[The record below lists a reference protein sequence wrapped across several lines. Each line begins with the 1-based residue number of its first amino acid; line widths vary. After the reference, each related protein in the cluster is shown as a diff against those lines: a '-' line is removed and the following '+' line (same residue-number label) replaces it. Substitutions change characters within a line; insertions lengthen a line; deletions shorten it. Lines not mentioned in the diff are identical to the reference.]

1 MVFKQEDKIN
11 LFYYLWYNNDII
23 YEREGLDIL
32 KYTTETRLYIKNN
45 KDIVEYFGEIKAQYN
60 YIMRKIYYI
69 IRNNPKIKI
78 NLLNT
83 KLQNEYSISR
93 RTANSIIKTVQ
104 GRINSVSELK
114 KTEIK
119 QKQYKLEKISKKL
132 EKLIPLL
139 IDLKL
144 RAEKNDIEDLIKYRN
159 LKTKIA
165 FMKIRKDK
173 LINKIN
179 SLKYQLETN
188 RFKITF
194 GIKKLFRQ
202 NLEKFLNK
210 RDNQIIFVGSRDETC
225 CNQTFQLKYISK
237 INQFIIKVR
246 KDFKYKNKKG
256 ENRYAYGKCFFNNH
270 RKMIKEILKSK
281 NAPLTYR
288 IIKRKN
294 KYYLQCIFEID
305 NKKTIL
311 TRKDYGTIG
320 IDFNKGFL
328 AVSQINK
335 YGHLI
340 KTGKMTYRFGYGN
353 KTKNDLLLIINKLIK
368 LAIDTGKDLVIE
380 DLNFLKTKAKTI
392 KGKSEKGK
400 QYNKMLHNLA
410 YKIFLDRTE
419 QICNRKNVGL
429 IKVNPAW
436 TSWIAKNKF
445 CNKMKLNIHIG
456 ASFVIARRGI
466 NIKDIV

>member
-1 MVFKQEDKIN
+1 M
-11 LFYYLWYNNDII
+11 
-23 YEREGLDIL
+23 DIL

-45 KDIVEYFGEIKAQYN
+45 KDIVNYFDEVKNQYS
-60 YIMRKIYYI
+60 YILRKVYYI

-83 KLQNEYSISR
+83 KLQNEYSISK

-104 GRINSVSELK
+104 GRINSIKELK

-119 QKQYKLEKISKKL
+119 QKQYKLEKLSKKL
-132 EKLIPLL
+132 EKLISVL

-144 RAEKNDIEDLIKYRN
+144 KAEKNDIQDLINYRN
-159 LKTKIA
+159 FKTKIA

-194 GIKKLFRQ
+194 GTKKLFRQ
-202 NLEKFLNK
+202 NLEEYLIK
-210 RDNQIIFVGSRDETC
+210 RDNQIIFIGSKEETG
-225 CNQTFQLKYISK
+225 CNQTFQLKYVSK
-237 INQFIIKVR
+237 INQFIIKMR
-246 KDFKYKNKKG
+246 KDFKYKNEKG
-256 ENRYAYGKCFFNNH
+256 EERYAYGKCFFNNY
-270 RKMIKEILKSK
+270 KNLLKEILKSQ
-281 NAPLTYR
+281 NSSLTYR

-294 KYYLQCIFEID
+294 KYYLQCIFEI
-305 NKKTIL
+305 NNENVIL
-311 TRKDYGTIG
+311 TRKNYGVIG
-320 IDFNKGFL
+320 VDFNKGFL
-328 AVSQINK
+328 AISQTNK

-340 KTGKMTYRFGYGN
+340 KTDKMTYKFGSGN

-380 DLNFLKTKAKTI
+380 DLNFLKTKSKTT
-392 KGKSEKGK
+392 KGKSKKVKE
-400 QYNKMLHNLA
+400 YNKMLHNLA
-410 YKIFLDRTE
+410 YRIFLNRTE

-445 CNKMKLNIHIG
+445 CDKMKLNIHTG
-456 ASFVIARRGI
+456 ASFVIARRGM
-466 NIKDIV
+466 NIKDVV